1 MPTYEYE
8 CPECEEVVEIIHGV
22 NQKPPRK
29 CPACGESTRLRKRL
43 AAPAFQFKGSG
54 WYVTDY
60 ARKKEKKEKE
70 KARKESSAG
79 DSSDSSKSEKSES
92 SKKPEKKADKAS
104 D

>member
-22 NQKPPRK
+22 NEKPPRK

-43 AAPAFQFKGSG
+43 SAPAFQFKGSG

-60 ARKKEKKEKE
+60 ARKKEKKGKGE
-70 KARKESSAG
+70 KESSTADSG
-79 DSSDSSKSEKSES
+79 DTAKSGKSES
-92 SKKPEKKADKAS
+92 AKKPEKKADKAS